1 MIPLSLTLFNIEL
14 SGKFKDIES
23 VEAQTPGEIFTFLK
37 THSLFNWHLNNNFC
51 EARAEAVS
59 LLLCAAKIPHVKSWV
74 MGAAFLKKGYVGGLK
89 NNWNYHVAI
98 ALPVRKGDKIDWMV
112 VDPSAAL
119 DPLLVEDWAASIT
132 AYSHSYYFLKDPGYY
147 IFPEN
152 KLFGKGWHKRRQR
165 NFKWTMQ
172 GLLGFSSLSNSG
184 KAKLAFKKR
193 QIREVTRSFMK
204 VRGEMGAAG
213 HSTVRKEGE
222 ELTQA
227 IISRRGAETQGGC
240 RKQ

>member
-1 MIPLSLTLFNIEL
+1 MIPLSLTLFNFEL
-14 SGKFKDIES
+14 SDKFEDIDC
-23 VEAQTPGEIFTFLK
+23 VEEVVVAQIFTFLK
-37 THSLFNWHLNNNFC
+37 THSLFNWQLNNNFC

-59 LLLCAAKIPHVKSWV
+59 LLLGREKIPHVKCWV
-74 MGAAFLKKGYVGGLK
+74 MGAAFLKKGFVGGLK

-98 ALPVRKGDKIDWMV
+98 ALPVRRGEKIDWMV

-152 KLFGKGWHKRRQR
+152 YLFGRAWHKRRQR

-172 GLLGFSSLSNSG
+172 GLLGFSSLSSSG

-193 QIREVTRSFMK
+193 QIREVTRRFIKM
-204 VRGEMGAAG
+204 RGEGW
-213 HSTVRKEGE
+213 
-222 ELTQA
+222 
-227 IISRRGAETQGGC
+227 